1 MQLTYTLYT
10 ICEKNARGSG
20 KINLS
25 IWHKQNINNLRL
37 SLREAASFLFQ
48 QPKQAEVELS
58 VNGQKTDFKMEKGF
72 AVIKRDWKPG
82 DVVELN
88 IPMPVRFVDCIPEVS
103 ENIGKTAVTRGPLVY
118 CAEEVDN
125 AGPVQ
130 RLYLGDTNEAQAKV
144 ANISSGV
151 LQGLERITLPGME
164 KKVGGITSREIT
176 MIPYYA
182 WCNRG
187 DNRTMLVWLNEEAS
201 TASIGQQTMAYLRN
215 VKGVNASSVAGGKNI
230 SVRALCD
237 GKVSESSADKLTEQW
252 VSEGSGKQWVQVDFR
267 EPFLLNS
274 LSVYWLD
281 DQDKITVPSGWSV
294 EYKSD
299 AGWTPLELYVTDS
312 YQMGT
317 DRFNVVHPSGSLEV
331 ESVRILIEPQ
341 KGKSIGVS
349 EIRFE

>member
-1 MQLTYTLYT
+1 M
-10 ICEKNARGSG
+10 
-20 KINLS
+20 
-25 IWHKQNINNLRL
+25 
-37 SLREAASFLFQ
+37 
-48 QPKQAEVELS
+48 
-58 VNGQKTDFKMEKGF
+58 
-72 AVIKRDWKPG
+72 
-82 DVVELN
+82 
-88 IPMPVRFVDCIPEVS
+88 
-103 ENIGKTAVTRGPLVY
+103 
-118 CAEEVDN
+118 
-125 AGPVQ
+125 
-130 RLYLGDTNEAQAKV
+130 
-144 ANISSGV
+144 
-151 LQGLERITLPGME
+151 
-164 KKVGGITSREIT
+164 
-176 MIPYYA
+176 
-182 WCNRG
+182 
-187 DNRTMLVWLNEEAS
+187 
-201 TASIGQQTMAYLRN
+201 
-215 VKGVNASSVAGGKNI
+215 NASSVAGGKNI